1 MTADKFLLPEPRLN
15 AKLSIVQSALGS
27 QPLVNNNNGR
37 QNLRFV
43 MR

>member
-1 MTADKFLLPEPRLN
+1 MTADKFQFAEPRLN
-15 AKLSIVQSALGS
+15 AKLSIVQSVLGG
-27 QPLVNNNNGR
+27 QPLMNNSNGR